1 MVRGRPKSFDTDEV
15 LDRAMEVFRARGY
28 EATCMPT
35 LLEHMGIGRQ
45 SLYDTF
51 GDKEHLFKAALKR
64 YLDKFY
70 LKLMEILDRPG
81 SKLDN
86 IENLLRYMSP
96 NYDQGKTSCLAVNA
110 SAEFGSEDPEIA
122 DFLKRHYDRMAI
134 ALENALESARQAGE
148 LRGRE
153 QASDAGSEAEK
164 DVGRPRQQPDAQA
177 AEPRGFGVA
186 ASRVEGLAVSRL
198 LEDELADNKE

>member
-86 IENLLRYMSP
+86 IESLLRYMSP

-148 LRGRE
+148 LKPDINPGAMGRWL
-153 QASDAGSEAEK
+153 
-164 DVGRPRQQPDAQA
+164 VNNMN
-177 AEPRGFGVA
+177 
-186 ASRVEGLAVSRL
+186 GLALMGRVGMPQSFINDVL
-198 LEDELADNKE
+198 THTLSTLK